1 MNFVKYIRPK
11 IQYIKCEQIGESKS
25 EVLKSQKFSK
35 NKKKIAVSS
44 NRLKNLK

>member
-35 NKKKIAVSS
+35 NKKIAVSS